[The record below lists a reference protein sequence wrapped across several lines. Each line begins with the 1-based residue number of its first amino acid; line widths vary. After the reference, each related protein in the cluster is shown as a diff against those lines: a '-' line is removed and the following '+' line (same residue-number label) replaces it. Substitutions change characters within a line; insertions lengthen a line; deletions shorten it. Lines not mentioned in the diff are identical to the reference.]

1 MTITN
6 ILNEA
11 VYKDKT
17 ITANKILKELHNYL
31 DTRRFGL
38 NLKDYFGNAGVIDFN
53 NESFS
58 INKEE
63 NLVVVHMP
71 KNLTYEFLK
80 SKFSKFPEEKIKKL
94 WEDYKDKY
102 YSVSGLN
109 ISKYFGGK
117 KTYLVVKKG
126 DENSNRAE
134 AATTLN
140 KTAAIIFLHP
150 NIIEKDD
157 ESMSQILQ
165 HEITHILDFHR
176 GNLNVKNHKEDP
188 RKGEMENYY
197 SSIYEFNR
205 FIQLISDKK
214 KRSKRIRE
222 RLNSIRTV
230 EELKSFLQD
239 EAYDRTAEA
248 FINNKELFHKLIKRL
263 HREKL
268 INFEVSNE
276 TKWKCS

>member
-17 ITANKILKELHNYL
+17 ITANKILKELHNHL
-31 DTRRFGL
+31 NTRRFGL

-80 SKFSKFPEEKIKKL
+80 SKFSKFPEDKIKKL

-117 KTYLVVKKG
+117 KTYLVVKNDK
-126 DENSNRAE
+126 NHNNRGE
-134 AATTLN
+134 ANTTLN
-140 KTAAIIFLHP
+140 KSAALIILYP
-150 NIIEKDD
+150 KVIEGGDENI
-157 ESMSQILQ
+157 SQILQ

-176 GNLNVKNHKEDP
+176 GNLSRTKNPKVDP
-188 RKGEMENYY
+188 NKSEMENYY

-205 FIQLISDKK
+205 FVQLISDKK

-230 EELKSFLQD
+230 EELKNFLQD

-268 INFEVSNE
+268 INFEVSND
-276 TKWKCS
+276 K